1 MAHESNSVNAIV
13 KDQIYLSNLSAAV
26 SLEQRSQLGITHI
39 VSVCPE
45 YPSTG
50 PNHLTIPV
58 QDSEYEDILIH
69 LPMACRFV
77 QTALDQGGRVLV
89 HCVMGISRSTT
100 VVAAYL
106 MKTRRIT
113 ASAAMRLIKQ
123 RRPRVHPNYGFLKQL
138 DAFAEC
144 AYEPSPTNPAYISW
158 KRKQKQNVT
167 GFLNQIAD
175 TTPVIPGQLFLSSDF
190 PDDPQQAEFLLID
203 LGITHVLSISPA
215 QISSAALTSIKKH
228 HQINIHNY
236 SPDELLV
243 ELPGACN
250 FIREALDAGGQVLV
264 HCRVESRACIVVC
277 AHLMSARKIP
287 PNTACSILEDG
298 TTDTNFLFHR
308 GYHC

>member
-1 MAHESNSVNAIV
+1 M
-13 KDQIYLSNLSAAV
+13 
-26 SLEQRSQLGITHI
+26 T
-39 VSVCPE
+39 
-45 YPSTG
+45 
-50 PNHLTIPV
+50 
-58 QDSEYEDILIH
+58 
-69 LPMACRFV
+69 FV
-77 QTALDQGGRVLV
+77 
-89 HCVMGISRSTT
+89 HN
-100 VVAAYL
+100 
-106 MKTRRIT
+106 
-113 ASAAMRLIKQ
+113 IKSG
-123 RRPRVHPNYGFLKQL
+123 RPRVHPNYGFLKQL

-158 KRKQKQNVT
+158 KRKHKQNVT

-175 TTPVIPGQLFLSSDF
+175 TTPVIPGQLFLSRYVICSTVFLARFPNVTFRLLSDF

-215 QISSAALTSIKKH
+215 QISSAALTSINKH

-277 AHLMSARKIP
+277 AHRTHIIFLITP
-287 PNTACSILEDG
+287 PLTFQRHNSDVCPENPSQYSMLD
-298 TTDTNFLFHR
+298 LSR
-308 GYHC
+308 WYH